1 MVKNFESKRAFTL
14 IELLVVIAI
23 IGVLVGLLLPA
34 VQQAREAAR
43 RIACANNMKQLGLAY
58 SLYESVNRH
67 YTPAADVDVSSSP
80 NNYNDR
86 RESFLV
92 RLLPFIERQS
102 EFDMCANTNRSI
114 EQVEWKPLNEM
125 KINTFLCPSG
135 IVFLTQETNRLGWTS
150 SAPAYVSHYR
160 GIYGAT
166 GQRRDSTNY
175 AMMPVPQKQPN
186 IYNHGGY
193 AENGMM
199 LWNGR
204 LKQANV
210 TDGTSKTIAIG
221 EASWDGSWFFP
232 WIVGLSDGW
241 LHTPNSKNVTHGLNA
256 YTFKRNVT
264 NDANDV
270 SLGSFHSG
278 GITSLVLVDGSVHG
292 IKPSIDLLVLK
303 ALASRNGGEVEDF
316 DL

>member
-1 MVKNFESKRAFTL
+1 MGTFKMKRGFTL

-43 RIACANNMKQLGLAY
+43 RTACANNMKQLGLAY

-67 YTPAADVDVSSSP
+67 YTPAVDVDVQRGTG
-80 NNYNDR
+80 NYNDR

-135 IVFLTQETNRLGWTS
+135 IVFSTQNTNRRGWTS

-160 GIYGAT
+160 GIHGAT
-166 GQRRDSTNY
+166 GRGRQSTTY
-175 AMMPVPQKQPN
+175 AMMPEPPQQPGLN
-186 IYNHGGY
+186 GHGGY
-193 AENGMM
+193 ANNGMM

-221 EASWDGSWFFP
+221 EASWDGSFFFS
-232 WIVGLSDGW
+232 VDCW
-241 LHTPNSKNVTHGLNA
+241 L
-256 YTFKRNVT
+256 
-264 NDANDV
+264 
-270 SLGSFHSG
+270 
-278 GITSLVLVDGSVHG
+278 I
-292 IKPSIDLLVLK
+292 
-303 ALASRNGGEVEDF
+303 
-316 DL
+316 